1 MKSLT
6 RVFLPLAT
14 AVIFSGSFIAPASAV
29 ENGTLA
35 LGDIKVVA
43 PQLSGDRRP
52 YCSAALLSEYIVATA
67 AHCFTQNTG
76 GEDSP
81 LRADPFT
88 VSMPGVD
95 VTSDDLTTR
104 VKVMKIVVVPGYDNI
119 WKPELNDTR
128 TQKDDIAFLF
138 LEKPLIANYQIDV
151 ATQYEANLLK
161 ENRSPIT
168 HYGYGLQAKDKQD
181 GKPYK
186 ITLNATTRSGN
197 PTVDYDKMFST
208 EEIGGALCG
217 GDSGGPSYAVINGV
231 TKLVGDTVG
240 ANGCRDGL
248 NGRSIDMH
256 TLTAPYLPL
265 AKAEWE
271 KYALENKITYAP
283 IRAFDAIALQA
294 AQVKAAAELKAKQEA
309 DAKAAAELKAK
320 QEADAKAAADKAAL
334 LKAQSDL
341 IAANAKAAADR
352 EALVKSQADLA
363 AANAS
368 LAAAQKTNR
377 DLGAQL
383 TAIEGQFLVMSD
395 SISAIQ
401 NQVLALNTKLTT
413 TLKSLSTANAKIKK
427 ICSAKP
433 KPKGC

>member
-35 LGDIKVVA
+35 QGDIKVVA

-81 LRADPFT
+81 LRVDPFT

-294 AQVKAAAELKAKQEA
+294 AQVKAAA
-309 DAKAAAELKAK
+309 
-320 QEADAKAAADKAAL
+320 DKAAL

-341 IAANAKAAADR
+341 IAANAKAVADR
-352 EALVKSQADLA
+352 EALLKSQADLA

-383 TAIEGQFLVMSD
+383 TAIESQFLVMSD

>member
-1 MKSLT
+1 MKSIT
-6 RVFLPLAT
+6 RVFLSLAT
-14 AVIFSGSFIAPASAV
+14 AAIFSSSLIAPASAV

-208 EEIGGALCG
+208 DEIGGALCG

-294 AQVKAAAELKAKQEA
+294 AQVKAAA
-309 DAKAAAELKAK
+309 
-320 QEADAKAAADKAAL
+320 DKAVL
-334 LKAQSDL
+334 LKAQADL
-341 IAANAKAAADR
+341 AAANAKAAADR

-383 TAIEGQFLVMSD
+383 TAIESQFLVMSD
-395 SISAIQ
+395 SISTIQ
-401 NQVLALNTKLTT
+401 SQVLALNTKLTT

>member
-1 MKSLT
+1 MKSIT

-14 AVIFSGSFIAPASAV
+14 AAIFSSSFIAPASAV

-208 EEIGGALCG
+208 DEIGGALCG

-294 AQVKAAAELKAKQEA
+294 AQVKAAA
-309 DAKAAAELKAK
+309 
-320 QEADAKAAADKAAL
+320 DKAVL
-334 LKAQSDL
+334 LKAQADL
-341 IAANAKAAADR
+341 AAANAKAAADR
-352 EALVKSQADLA
+352 EALVKSQADLS

-383 TAIEGQFLVMSD
+383 AAIESQFLVMSD
-395 SISAIQ
+395 SISTIQ
-401 NQVLALNTKLTT
+401 SQVLALNTKLTT